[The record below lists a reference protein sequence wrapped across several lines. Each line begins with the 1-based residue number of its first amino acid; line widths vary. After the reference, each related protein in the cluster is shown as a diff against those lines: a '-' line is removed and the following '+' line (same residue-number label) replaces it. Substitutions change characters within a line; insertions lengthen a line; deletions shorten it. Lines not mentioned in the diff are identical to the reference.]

1 MAQYDRRQA
10 NGVSVLSRA
19 NIAVRRFGFGQ
30 TARRDAWWIQPAA
43 TFTVLSAFVV
53 YMTWAGYQGEYYWWG
68 PYLSPLYAPELF
80 GNSPHAWFGG
90 KPGWWPSFVRYS
102 PALVVFFGPV
112 LFRLTCY
119 YYRGSYY
126 KAFWA
131 DPPSCTVGE
140 PRKHYLGENTWPL
153 IIQNSHRYFMYLALA
168 FLVFLSMDVWKALW
182 FPDPSTGRVGFG
194 IGVGTLVLAT
204 NVVLIGGYTFG
215 CHSLRH
221 LVGGGVDCLSQAPL
235 RMKTYRCVSCF
246 NRRHMFW
253 AWTSLVWVAFADLYI
268 RMCAMGIWSDWR
280 IL

>member
-1 MAQYDRRQA
+1 MVAKLRAVFTSIGGFFWSSAISPDLLLLPR
-10 NGVSVLSRA
+10 VVL
-19 NIAVRRFGFGQ
+19 
-30 TARRDAWWIQPAA
+30 
-43 TFTVLSAFVV
+43 
-53 YMTWAGYQGEYYWWG
+53 QGILG
-68 PYLSPLYAPELF
+68 RSSFLY
-80 GNSPHAWFGG
+80 
-90 KPGWWPSFVRYS
+90 GWR
-102 PALVVFFGPV
+102 
-112 LFRLTCY
+112 T
-119 YYRGSYY
+119 
-126 KAFWA
+126 WA

-140 PRKHYLGENTWPL
+140 PRKHYLGENAWPL
-153 IIQNSHRYFMYLALA
+153 IIQNTHRYFMYLALA
-168 FLVFLSMDVWKALW
+168 FLLFLSMDVWAALW

-204 NVVLIGGYTFG
+204 NVVLLAGYTFG